1 MNHFGKVEMTLQ
13 RYGAVLVLLAALG
26 GLTGCES
33 SQDKAARHLASALEL
48 IEQGDYDRALVEF
61 RNVFTLTPDDR
72 AARMAFGALQQSRGN
87 LTEAYVQYKQVIDN
101 NPQDQE
107 ALVAAAR
114 VAADLSEWLEAGKLA
129 DAALVLAP
137 QDPAM
142 LAIKA
147 AVDYA
152 TALSASDREGR
163 RAAAL
168 TARSLLAAQQD
179 NLLLHRVVIDSLM
192 QDADFPR
199 ALTAIEAALV
209 IFPADKGLYQSRLA
223 VFASQQDDAA
233 VEAELLAMVDRFP
246 EDMTI
251 SSTLLRWYVSK
262 DQLDQAEGFLR
273 GRAQTGGLTA
283 GLDMVNFL
291 RQFRSIEAALAEI
304 DTLLAAMPAAAPAAE
319 GAPALPPTEISRDLL
334 GSLRASLLFE
344 QGNRDEAIKAMQGI
358 VTGAPISDEMLQFR
372 VMLAQM
378 MFSNGDPVQA
388 RALVE
393 GVLVDDPGQ
402 TGALKVKAAWL
413 VEDDQTDEAV
423 ALLRSALDAN
433 PNDPEAY
440 TLMAQAYE
448 RAGNRDLA
456 GDMLSQAVITSGK
469 APVESLR
476 YAAFLMTD
484 AKYLPAETLL
494 VDALRLDPAN
504 VTILANLGRLY
515 VTMKDWPRATGVVD
529 RLDELATPEAIRI
542 SQSLRPAVLA
552 GAEQVDAAIE
562 YLQGLAS
569 TSDDSLNAQVALIQA
584 YLVNGEPEKA
594 RLLSEE
600 MLAKSPDNAE
610 VRFIASAVKGAV
622 GDSAAAQAGY
632 RDLLAEDAKR
642 GPVWTALVR
651 QLMQDGNPAAAEAA
665 LDEALAAL
673 PQAGDLLVMKAGFL
687 EQRQDPEGA
696 IAIYQTLYDRDTSNQ
711 VLANNLASMLS
722 SYRSDPESVEQAY
735 VIARRLRGTTV
746 PAFAD
751 TYGWIAHQRGNSA
764 EALPYMETAAAGL
777 PQDPLVQ
784 FHLAEVLRALNRAEE
799 ARAQYAKVVEM
810 VPAEDMRAFVTA
822 ARAAA
827 AQP

>member
-1 MNHFGKVEMTLQ
+1 MTLQ
-13 RYGAVLVLLAALG
+13 RYGAVLVLLVALG

-48 IEQGDYDRALVEF
+48 IEKGDFDRALVEF
-61 RNVFTLTPDDR
+61 RNVFTLAPDDR

-87 LTEAYVQYKQVIDN
+87 LTDAYVQYKQVIDS

-107 ALVAAAR
+107 ALMAAAR
-114 VAADLSEWLEAGKLA
+114 VAADLSEWPEAGKLA

-152 TALSASDREGR
+152 TALSATDRERR

-168 TARSLLAAQQD
+168 TARSLLAGQQD

-192 QDADFPR
+192 QDADFPA

-209 IFPADKGLYQSRLA
+209 IFPVDKGLYQARLA

-246 EDMTI
+246 EDKTI

-273 GRAQTGGLTA
+273 GRLETGGLTA
-283 GLDMVNFL
+283 GLDMVNFQ

-304 DTLLAAMPAAAPAAE
+304 DRLLAAMPAAAPAAAE
-319 GAPALPPTEISRDLL
+319 GAPALPRTEISRELL

-344 QGNRDEAIKAMQGI
+344 QGNRDEAIKTMQGI
-358 VTGAPISDEMLQFR
+358 VTGAPVSEEMSQFR

-378 MFSNGDPVQA
+378 MFSTGEAVQA
-388 RALVE
+388 RALIE
-393 GVLVDDPGQ
+393 GVLIDDPGQ

-413 VEDDQTDEAV
+413 IEDDQTDDAV

-433 PNDPEAY
+433 PNDPEGY
-440 TLMAQAYE
+440 TLLAQAYE

-456 GDMLSQAVITSGK
+456 GDMLSQAVIASGK

-504 VTILANLGRLY
+504 VTILTNLGRLY

-569 TSDDSLNAQVALIQA
+569 TSDGSLNAQVALIQA

-594 RLLSEE
+594 RLLSQE

-610 VRFIASAVKGAV
+610 IRFIASAVKGAV

-632 RDLLAEDAKR
+632 RDLLAQDAKR

-651 QLMQDGNPAAAEAA
+651 QLMQDGTPTEAEAA

-735 VIARRLRGTTV
+735 VIARRLRGTTQ

-764 EALPYMETAAAGL
+764 EALPYMEAAAAGL

-784 FHLAEVLRALNRAEE
+784 FHLAEVLRALNRPEE
-799 ARAQYAKVVEM
+799 ARAQYAKVVDM

-822 ARAAA
+822 ARAAMV
-827 AQP
+827 QP